1 MEVEEDKNKDKD
13 TEKQESG
20 TEGGVPEQ
28 QGVGTGGEQVVQSKQ
43 TGQVDAVTAGQTEST
58 GKASGATAVDGR
70 SNVPLIGGYA
80 PRFEFPRL
88 NLGANLPTIGSLAPK
103 DWSGN
108 LDFSDKEKTK
118 AAAKRYAEDAALT
131 DTEKEYK
138 DMTFEEAMRNGKISP
153 AEYFQMTAKRAKAEG
168 RELNPYELVLQASYW
183 RDEKTPEQRK
193 KEERNERLGL
203 LFDNLGSLASNA
215 IDTGMAFKGG
225 MPVKASSEAAN
236 KRAEQIE
243 AQRKAAQE
251 RIDTALLNA
260 RLAMAKTKEE
270 REKLMAQLAASAQEK
285 YLDRESRAAIAAANR
300 QSSEAIAKANREL
313 KEKEGE
319 RNRRNQKAIAREGNE
334 TRLKIAERG
343 NDKWPTVTASMDN
356 NGGFTNRKYNL
367 NNNDDVVHLYE
378 ALKKQ
383 YPNRFKSEEN
393 PSIGEMRTKIMIE
406 VANRDNES
414 DTGISVVTSNDYGRR
429 FLPSGKDNDGSE
441 NY

>member
-1 MEVEEDKNKDKD
+1 MQ
-13 TEKQESG
+13 TEQE
-20 TEGGVPEQ
+20 
-28 QGVGTGGEQVVQSKQ
+28 
-43 TGQVDAVTAGQTEST
+43 GQVDAGTAGQTEST
-58 GKASGATAVDGR
+58 VKAGVAKAVDGR
-70 SNVPLIGGYA
+70 LNVLLNGGSA
-80 PRFEFPRL
+80 PRFQFPRL

-103 DWSGN
+103 DWTGH

-118 AAAKRYAEDAALT
+118 AAAIRSNWEADIAKRDAVDAALT
-131 DTEKEYK
+131 QKEQGYK
-138 DMTFEEAMRNGKISP
+138 DLTFQEAMRKGGMSP
-153 AEYFQMTAKRAKAEG
+153 AEYVQMTAKRAKAEG
-168 RELNPYELVLQASYW
+168 RELNPYELALQASYW

-203 LFDNLGSLASNA
+203 LFDNLGSLAANA

-243 AQRKAAQE
+243 AQRKAAQD
-251 RIDTALLNA
+251 RMDTALLNA

-300 QSSEAIAKANREL
+300 QSSEDIAKADREA

-319 RNRRNQKAIAREGNE
+319 RNRRNQKAIARDGNE

-343 NDKWPTVTASMDN
+343 NDKWPTVTASMDT
-356 NGGFTNRKYNL
+356 NGTNRKYNL

-383 YPNRFKSEEN
+383 YPNRFKSEDPFKSEE

-429 FLPSGKDNDGSE
+429 FLPSGADNDGSVVYDNE
-441 NY
+441 

>member
-1 MEVEEDKNKDKD
+1 M
-13 TEKQESG
+13 
-20 TEGGVPEQ
+20 
-28 QGVGTGGEQVVQSKQ
+28 QSKQ

-118 AAAKRYAEDAALT
+118 AAAKRYAVDAALT
-131 DTEKEYK
+131 QKEQGYK
-138 DMTFEEAMRNGKISP
+138 DLTFQEAMRKGGMSP
-153 AEYFQMTAKRAKAEG
+153 AEYVQMTAKRAKAEG
-168 RELNPYELVLQASYW
+168 RELNPYELALQASYW

-203 LFDNLGSLASNA
+203 LFDNLGSLAANA

-319 RNRRNQKAIAREGNE
+319 RNRRNQKAIAKADRDARAEIARAKLADYNPHPTVSRGYVYNGRGKDA
-334 TRLKIAERG
+334 TPVRLERDYDLN
-343 NDKWPTVTASMDN
+343 NDKDVIELYNRLRITDASMPDYFWPAVN
-356 NGGFTNRKYNL
+356 SDKGTYDERIKNARGMIMTLLNGGGQLDATKYPYAGKQKRVPRFT
-367 NNNDDVVHLYE
+367 
-378 ALKKQ
+378 
-383 YPNRFKSEEN
+383 
-393 PSIGEMRTKIMIE
+393 SIGE
-406 VANRDNES
+406 
-414 DTGISVVTSNDYGRR
+414 
-429 FLPSGKDNDGSE
+429 DNDGSE
-441 NY
+441 KYQ